1 MASKGTQNISFFS
14 TTHGFNIC
22 HCKKFG
28 AHVDICNKYF
38 MHSIILLIQTIRQ
51 FDFFRSNAAGC
62 FSNSVLSGVEKIKG
76 NMHQYIIIFM

>member
-1 MASKGTQNISFFS
+1 
-14 TTHGFNIC
+14 
-22 HCKKFG
+22 
-28 AHVDICNKYF
+28 

-76 NMHQYIIIFM
+76 NMHQYIIIFYVNTLSFIIIMKKNNTYVMLLSLSYRIVK